1 MQLARQSKSGIM
13 SDKADMSEKIKSDKA
28 RLDRTHKS
36 GGASDGG
43 VAQLVRAAES

>member
-1 MQLARQSKSGIM
+1 M
-13 SDKADMSEKIKSDKA
+13 SHKADMSYNAKPDKA
-28 RLDRTHKS
+28 RLDKAHKS

>member
-1 MQLARQSKSGIM
+1 MP
-13 SDKADMSEKIKSDKA
+13 DKADTSEKIKPDKA
-28 RLDRTHKS
+28 RLDKTYKP

>member
-1 MQLARQSKSGIM
+1 MPG
-13 SDKADMSEKIKSDKA
+13 KADTSEKIKLGKARSDKA
-28 RLDRTHKS
+28 HKS

>member
-1 MQLARQSKSGIM
+1 M
-13 SDKADMSEKIKSDKA
+13 SDNADFQDKTKPDKA
-28 RLDRTHKS
+28 RLDKTHKY

>member
-1 MQLARQSKSGIM
+1 MP
-13 SDKADMSEKIKSDKA
+13 DKADATDKINPDKA
-28 RLDRTHKS
+28 RLDKAYKS